1 MQAKLRMK
9 IRLPP
14 TGENGYTSRPVVRAQ
29 SNLTGCQT
37 KIQYPPVTIPMK
49 KLIPFSTLLI
59 LAVLTSAT
67 LAQNESPSDSDPISL
82 ETQGPGESETIWFGE
97 ETTPQL
103 IQPGQCSDCNN
114 PSIATYPPVQT
125 PVPTQTHWG
134 AAPQRS
140 PWYWQVVPDGL
151 TFPAYLASGNE
162 SRMGSVWSYEKDH
175 GWLWDVALGGH
186 VGILRYGDDD
196 PALPFGWQIDIEGA
210 AFPRLDLQSERQMMA
225 TDFRFGVP
233 LSLRQGCFE
242 TKLAYYHLSSHL
254 GDDFIAENP
263 GHPAI
268 NYVRDVV
275 VWAVGLRLIENV
287 RAYAEAGYAFYRKG
301 GSKPWEF
308 QFGVDWSQV
317 RPESRFG
324 SPFFAVNGRI
334 REEVDFGGNLTAQTG
349 WQWRGETGNLLR
361 LGFHYF
367 NGKSD
372 AYQFFTEHEEHFG
385 IGLWY
390 DF

>member
-1 MQAKLRMK
+1 MK
-9 IRLPP
+9 RSAVDGG
-14 TGENGYTSRPVVRAQ
+14 GERAGYSIE
-29 SNLTGCQT
+29 N
-37 KIQYPPVTIPMK
+37 QYPPTVILMNQLPIT
-49 KLIPFSTLLI
+49 STFT
-59 LAVLTSAT
+59 VVAT
-67 LAQNESPSDSDPISL
+67 LSVVAFGQGPPQSASDSPAV
-82 ETQGPGESETIWFGE
+82 QVAGPVEGETIWFGE
-97 ETTPQL
+97 DTAPQL
-103 IQPGQCSDCNN
+103 IQPGQCVD
-114 PSIATYPPVQT
+114 PSVSSCPPVQAS
-125 PVPTQTHWG
+125 VPAQAHWG
-134 AAPQRS
+134 SAVQRS
-140 PWYWQVVPDGL
+140 PWHLQVLPDGL

-175 GWLWDVALGGH
+175 GWLWDIALGGH

-196 PALPFGWQIDIEGA
+196 PALPYGWQIDIEGA

-233 LSLRQGCFE
+233 LSVRKGCFE
-242 TKLAYYHLSSHL
+242 TKVGYYHLSSHL
-254 GDDFIAENP
+254 GDDFISENP
-263 GHPAI
+263 GYPSV

-275 VWAVGLRLIENV
+275 VWAVGLRLIENM

-301 GSKPWEF
+301 GSEPWEF
-308 QFGVDWSQV
+308 QFGIDWSRV
-317 RPESRFG
+317 RPRSGLG

-334 REEVDFGGNLTAQTG
+334 RQEVDFGGNLTGQAG

-385 IGLWY
+385 VGLWY